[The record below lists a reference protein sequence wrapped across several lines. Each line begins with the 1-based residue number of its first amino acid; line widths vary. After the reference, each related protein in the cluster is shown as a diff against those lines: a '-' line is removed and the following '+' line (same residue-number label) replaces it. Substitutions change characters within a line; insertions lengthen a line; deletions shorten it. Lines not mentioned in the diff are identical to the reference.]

1 MSKQQKIDELDRQLL
16 SFRQQKDELDVEADR
31 LAERRDKLNDK
42 FKALRTGIAELRDA
56 RDRANE
62 KVQELKQKRE
72 VTHSKALARIE
83 ELAKLRQQVK
93 TLAKKRPSRN
103 QQLLQ
108 KEFEAIEWKI
118 QTTSLSVQEERE
130 LVEKVKQ
137 IETQLNVHKKLEQ
150 LRQKALELQTE
161 LKALDMERKLCH
173 EQLTQIARTS
183 QEIHQKM
190 LAKIAESKEAKAE
203 ADAIHRQFLQ
213 TIEKAKQ
220 ARKSMAA
227 LLAQIKQVKGEI
239 HKEELE
245 EKKQSEEAFRGE
257 LEQQARAKLKRG
269 EKLSWEEFQVLA
281 EKGMGAQD

>member
-1 MSKQQKIDELDRQLL
+1 MDELDRQLL
-16 SFRQQKDELDVEADR
+16 SFRQRKDELDVEAIE

-42 FKALRTGIAELRDA
+42 FKALRTEIVELRDA

-72 VTHSKALARIE
+72 VTGSKALARVE
-83 ELAKLRQQVK
+83 ELAKLRQQAK
-93 TLAKKRPSRN
+93 ALAKKRPSKN

-108 KEFEAIEWKI
+108 KEFEALEWKI
-118 QTTSLSVQEERE
+118 QTTSLSIQEDKE

-137 IETQLNVHKKLEQ
+137 IETQLNVHKKIEQ

-161 LKALDMERKLCH
+161 LKALDVKRKLYH

-183 QEIHQKM
+183 QEVHQKM
-190 LAKIAESKEAKAE
+190 LVKIAESKKAKTE
-203 ADAIHRQFLQ
+203 ADATHQQFLQ

-220 ARKSMAA
+220 ARESMAA
-227 LLAQIKQVKGEI
+227 LLTQIKQVKGEI
-239 HKEELE
+239 YEEELDK
-245 EKKQSEEAFRGE
+245 KKQSEETLRGE
-257 LEQQARAKLKRG
+257 LEQHARAKLKRG